1 MGFGNLQEKLE
12 KRIVSTAQVKK
23 EAFPLSSFRFSN
35 TSSLL
40 LHPVLFYK
48 KKPKC
53 ISKYTKIHSVFSFL
67 SFPEKR
73 KQEIVCEAAL
83 GTIYAPFF
91 EEIVRMKLGFLSLV
105 IFQKTYFSI
114 LMILK

>member
-1 MGFGNLQEKLE
+1 MLKKEK
-12 KRIVSTAQVKK
+12 KNSQHSVSKKK

-35 TSSLL
+35 TSSLV

-48 KKPKC
+48 KKPKY

-67 SFPEKR
+67 SFPKKR

-83 GTIYAPFF
+83 GTIYGPFF
-91 EEIVRMKLGFLSLV
+91 
-105 IFQKTYFSI
+105 
-114 LMILK
+114 

>member
-1 MGFGNLQEKLE
+1 MFKKEK
-12 KRIVSTAQVKK
+12 KNSQHSVSKKK

-35 TSSLL
+35 TSSLV

-53 ISKYTKIHSVFSFL
+53 ISKYTKIHSIFSFL

-83 GTIYAPFF
+83 GTIYPPFL
-91 EEIVRMKLGFLSLV
+91 RKL
-105 IFQKTYFSI
+105 
-114 LMILK
+114 

>member
-1 MGFGNLQEKLE
+1 MFGRVQNAQERK
-12 KRIVSTAQVKK
+12 KNSQHSVSKKK

-35 TSSLL
+35 TSSLV

-48 KKPKC
+48 KNPKR

-73 KQEIVCEAAL
+73 KQEIVYEAAL
-83 GTIYAPFF
+83 G
-91 EEIVRMKLGFLSLV
+91 
-105 IFQKTYFSI
+105 
-114 LMILK
+114 